1 MDGKS
6 DVLPVV
12 SIVALIAA
20 LLIVVA
26 VNKPV
31 VNVPPLSPVVNVYG
45 DNSTKCI
52 KSSYNTDLSVSG
64 NAEVKVD
71 PDQAVIYLDVNT
83 EGKTA
88 KEARDKNR
96 EMSDKVIAA
105 LREYGVRGADIE
117 TSQYYLRKKTGE
129 YDATLGKYAESSDY
143 ELTHTLKVTVEGV
156 KNVTINVDNVGELV
170 DVAVDAGANGVNMVT
185 FGLTKKTETQLRD
198 QLLVN
203 ATLDAKKK
211 AASMA
216 ESIGVN
222 LGKVVGIQEIY
233 YYSPSYDYYQG
244 STPRYDNGM
253 AVNVYTSIAPQK
265 IEVTSNVNMAFEIS

>member
-1 MDGKS
+1 
-6 DVLPVV
+6 
-12 SIVALIAA
+12 
-20 LLIVVA
+20 
-26 VNKPV
+26 
-31 VNVPPLSPVVNVYG
+31 
-45 DNSTKCI
+45 
-52 KSSYNTDLSVSG
+52 
-64 NAEVKVD
+64 
-71 PDQAVIYLDVNT
+71 
-83 EGKTA
+83 
-88 KEARDKNR
+88 
-96 EMSDKVIAA
+96 
-105 LREYGVRGADIE
+105 
-117 TSQYYLRKKTGE
+117 
-129 YDATLGKYAESSDY
+129 
-143 ELTHTLKVTVEGV
+143 
-156 KNVTINVDNVGELV
+156 
-170 DVAVDAGANGVNMVT
+170 MVT